1 MARFLKQTG
10 NMSNINGVKRS
21 DRIGCRRARLGIR
34 LLLLLSLFFP
44 FLAMAEEEE
53 IFEFFP
59 EDAPRTGDIDQ
70 LLEERIIRAL
80 VVHNKMFYFLDKG
93 RQRGSSYELLKEF
106 EKFVNKKQ
114 KSKTLGIHVVFIPVP
129 RDRLLP
135 DLKAGRGDIAVANLT
150 ITDERSEQVD
160 FSRPVISGISE
171 VLVTGPTAPEIN
183 SVDELSGEII
193 HVRPSSS
200 YHEHLTKLNERL
212 RQQGKAPV
220 GILPVN
226 EYLEDEDLL
235 EMVNAGLIPMIIV
248 DSHKAEFWAG
258 IFENIKVHP
267 QIAINENGSIA
278 WAFRRNS
285 PGLKALVD
293 EFIAKHKKGTLFGNI
308 IYKRYLKSN
317 KWARNNLNQKEIDK
331 FNKVVGLFQK
341 YSRQYSFD
349 HLMIVA
355 LAYQESQLDQRKKS
369 PVGAVGIMQMLPST
383 AADKNVGIPDI
394 TDLEKNIHAGI
405 KYLRFLH
412 DRYFS
417 DESIEPL
424 DRILLTFA
432 AYNAGPAKIA
442 RLRKEAGKKGLDP
455 NVWFKNVE
463 VVAARRIGRE
473 TVQYVSNIY
482 KYYTAY
488 RMLKQGEAVKNSLK
502 SEPK

>member
-1 MARFLKQTG
+1 
-10 NMSNINGVKRS
+10 MSNIKDAKRS
-21 DRIGCRRARLGIR
+21 DRIECRQVRLGIR

-44 FLAMAEEEE
+44 LLAMAEEEE
-53 IFEFFP
+53 VFEFFP

-106 EKFVNKKQ
+106 EKFINKKQ

-160 FSRPVISGISE
+160 FSRPMVSGISE
-171 VLVTGPTAPEIN
+171 VLVTGPTAPEIS

-193 HVRPSSS
+193 NVRPSSS
-200 YHEHLTKLNERL
+200 YHEHLTKLNERF
-212 RQQGKAPV
+212 RQQGKSPV

-226 EYLEDEDLL
+226 EYLEDADLL

-258 IFENIKVHP
+258 IFDKIKVHP

-349 HLMIVA
+349 YLMVVA
-355 LAYQESQLDQRKKS
+355 LAYQESQLDHRKKS

-383 AADKNVGIPDI
+383 AADRNVGIPDI
-394 TDLEKNIHAGI
+394 TELENNIHAGS

-412 DRYFS
+412 DRYFL

-424 DRILLTFA
+424 ERMLFTFA

-442 RLRKEAGKKGLDP
+442 RLRREAVKMGLDP
-455 NVWFKNVE
+455 NVWFNNVE
-463 VVAARRIGRE
+463 VVAAKRIGRE

-488 RMLKQGEAVKNSLK
+488 RMLMQGVDIKNSLIPG
-502 SEPK
+502 PK